1 MCDCGKMIHENSCS
15 KEEAELDPN
24 HVNAKD
30 IAIVW
35 VEE

>member
-1 MCDCGKMIHENSCS
+1 MYDCGKMIHE
-15 KEEAELDPN
+15 EEAERDPN